1 MSMAGENSQDLF
13 RQARQANR
21 RDSPLGCRDDCHISV
36 VMTNVVARVMMA
48 VIGHM
53 MVMGMMRHVVMMNG
67 GRGRRSDQQ
76 RRCDDDGQS
85 REKFTH

>member
-1 MSMAGENSQDLF
+1 MTD
-13 RQARQANR
+13 
-21 RDSPLGCRDDCHISV
+21 V
-36 VMTNVVARVMMA
+36 VVRVMMA

-53 MVMGMMRHVVMMNG
+53 MAMGMMRHVVMMNG
-67 GRGRRSDQQ
+67 GRSRRSDQQ